1 MASDPDQRFARFNFL
16 VALAADDATRPAAGF
31 QDCSG
36 LDADI
41 VIHRSD
47 AAGVSAVPR
56 KLPTDVTLKR
66 GAIDATELHAW
77 LAALRDGTPSA
88 IRTVRITLTSEDHAH
103 ARQTWTL
110 RGARIVKYVSGPF
123 NAKATDAAIEELT
136 LSYEA
141 IEMQGQAPTAP
152 IA

>member
-1 MASDPDQRFARFNFL
+1 
-16 VALAADDATRPAAGF
+16 VATRHGSQARPAVRPLRLPRRARARPPTRPIAGF
-31 QDCSG
+31 QECSG

-88 IRTVRITLTSEDHAH
+88 IRTVRITLTSEDHIH

-123 NAKATDAAIEELT
+123 NAKATDVAIEELT
-136 LSYEA
+136 LSYDS
-141 IEMQGQAPTAP
+141 IETDE
-152 IA
+152 